1 LGGQFVVDYADGAL
15 LADLKSAPFNFNAS
29 LRNKFVASQIAASTG
44 PKGNVVAVPNDAPPQ
59 VTYYRRD
66 ILDKAGVK
74 IADLT
79 SSWERYLEA
88 GKKLKS
94 MGYFI
99 SNGAGDV
106 AAAIMG
112 GSVPRGEGLYFD
124 KNGKPSVDSER
135 FVKAFTI
142 AKQIRDLGLDS
153 RIPGWTPEWYNA
165 FKTGK
170 VVSIAMGSWFE
181 NILIDNVGKD
191 GEGKWGV
198 ALSPEKQ
205 TSIAGGAFFSI
216 PAASKNKAEAW
227 KLVQYLTS
235 PKVQAEVFRQSG
247 NFPANLDTL
256 KDPVFNEASAYFGG
270 QKIRQVYAQAA
281 KRTAALV
288 PSKNFAMADGVI
300 ADALRQVLE
309 QNKDIKTVLNE
320 AKVLIERRTAR

>member
-1 LGGQFVVDYADGAL
+1 
-15 LADLKSAPFNFNAS
+15 
-29 LRNKFVASQIAASTG
+29 
-44 PKGNVVAVPNDAPPQ
+44 
-59 VTYYRRD
+59 
-66 ILDKAGVK
+66 
-74 IADLT
+74 
-79 SSWERYLEA
+79 
-88 GKKLKS
+88 
-94 MGYFI
+94 
-99 SNGAGDV
+99 
-106 AAAIMG
+106 
-112 GSVPRGEGLYFD
+112 
-124 KNGKPSVDSER
+124 
-135 FVKAFTI
+135 
-142 AKQIRDLGLDS
+142 LDS